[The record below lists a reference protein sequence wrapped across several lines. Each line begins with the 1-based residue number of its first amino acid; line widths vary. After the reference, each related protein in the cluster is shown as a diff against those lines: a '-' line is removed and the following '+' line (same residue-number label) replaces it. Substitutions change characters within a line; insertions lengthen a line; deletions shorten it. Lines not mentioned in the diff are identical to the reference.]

1 MMKTLYKD
9 IPLKSGETLT
19 KGSKVTVRAIP
30 DNYRACIVNNG
41 VRDYPL
47 RYTSVFKVP
56 SDNCLMESMSDGV
69 CMTPAGNP
77 TEPDGYDDEG
87 FPSWLLILGMI

>member
-9 IPLKSGETLT
+9 IPLKSGDILT
-19 KGSKVTVRAIP
+19 KGSKVTVRSIP

-41 VRDYPL
+41 VRDYQL
-47 RYTSVFKVP
+47 RYTSVFKTP
-56 SDNCLMESMSDGV
+56 SMHCLEKYSYDSI
-69 CMTPAGNP
+69 CSTPAGNQ